1 MMTTDISAAFEVTS
15 WDEHAFDDSDGGVK
29 LTEAVVAKAY
39 TGDIDG
45 TSSTR
50 WLMTY
55 APDETAVFIGLERIT
70 GRVGDAEGTLVL
82 QHVGEFRDGAA
93 TATLTVV
100 GAAGGL
106 AGASGS
112 GDFRADPGGSIALH
126 LD

>member
-1 MMTTDISAAFEVTS
+1 MASDITAAFEVTS
-15 WDEHAFDDSDGGVK
+15 WDEHPFDEAIETPKV
-29 LTEAVVAKAY
+29 TEAVVGKSY
-39 TGDIDG
+39 TGGIEG

-50 WLMTY
+50 WLMSY
-55 APDETAVFIGLERIT
+55 APDETATFVGIELISGT
-70 GRVGDAEGTLVL
+70 VGDTEGTLVL

-100 GAAGGL
+100 GAGGAL

-112 GDFRADPGGSIALH
+112 GDFRADPGGSVSLR